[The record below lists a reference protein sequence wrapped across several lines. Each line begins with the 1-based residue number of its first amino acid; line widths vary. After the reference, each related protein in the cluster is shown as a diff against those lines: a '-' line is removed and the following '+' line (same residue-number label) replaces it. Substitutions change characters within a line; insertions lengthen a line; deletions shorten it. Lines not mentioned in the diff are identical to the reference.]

1 MPISRHPLFPAIV
14 ALWFGALFGLGS
26 LAVRPTLLEEL
37 VLAGG
42 IDTLVPAAAPPLGL
56 TARILLALGMALL
69 GGVIGATVARRIAR
83 PKPQLRQRRRSAAT
97 SAGTARGYA
106 NSASGHEFFDND
118 ADEDEDDDDLAFLS
132 PNKRRSLA
140 ISEDETP
147 LELREFAPLPG
158 GGAPQILNV
167 SDVAAEPIRPGPPR
181 APVQAQAPEAFEMAT
196 LAPAHVRGEES
207 PIHDAASPHEAI
219 ARLERTFAVPTAGEL
234 ELFEQPSTS
243 ETARQFDR
251 AGTAAQPPFAQP
263 AAFAPPQTGPIAAP
277 QPFGAPDA
285 PARPFA
291 QPMQGQPA
299 FAPPAP
305 EPVSQSLADPVP
317 AAPRFTAP
325 VAPSSEPA
333 AEVAVTRDPI
343 ALAGHVPLFGEPR
356 PQVTEP
362 PAVAPEQPAATQPEP
377 VAAAPTIPAFPLP
390 QGAAARQ
397 LTEAEL
403 DVLSPVQL
411 VERLALSIQRR
422 RERAEADTAITMTA
436 SAASEAPVEPAAVAA
451 PIQTAPAAA
460 APQQPAGPPIVPAP
474 MAMPAAL
481 RPVSTHVEDDDDADF
496 DAFDLPARFVAPAPA
511 RITMAAPAPPA
522 VAQPDPETSAP
533 PVAAA
538 DETDEPDEETRVLAD
553 GYSSLLDLSRP
564 ATARQQFVRIE
575 EPEDTS
581 AAIEPVV
588 VVPGQ
593 SARSAAT
600 AIQTPA
606 QTPPFAAPGPRL
618 AAGSEAATPGV
629 RRFDSPPAGATA
641 AQAVSDQDA
650 EEAERA
656 LRAALATLQRMS
668 AAS

>member
-83 PKPQLRQRRRSAAT
+83 PKPELRQRRRGATT
-97 SAGTARGYA
+97 SAGTTRGYA
-106 NSASGHEFFDND
+106 NSASGHEFFDKD
-118 ADEDEDDDDLAFLS
+118 AYEDDDDDDLAFLS

-140 ISEDETP
+140 ISENVTP

-181 APVQAQAPEAFEMAT
+181 TMVQPQAPEAFEMAP
-196 LAPAHVRGEES
+196 LAPAHVRDQES
-207 PIHDAASPHEAI
+207 RLPDAASPHEAI
-219 ARLERTFAVPTAGEL
+219 ARLERTFAVPQAEEL
-234 ELFEQPSTS
+234 ELFEQPDTDD
-243 ETARQFDR
+243 TARRFDR
-251 AGTAAQPPFAQP
+251 AGTTAQPPFAQP
-263 AAFAPPQTGPIAAP
+263 ASLAPPQTMPIAAA
-277 QPFGAPDA
+277 QSFGAPDA

-291 QPMQGQPA
+291 QPGRGQPA
-299 FAPPAP
+299 FAPPVPKLA
-305 EPVSQSLADPVP
+305 SQSLADAAPP
-317 AAPRFTAP
+317 APRFTAP
-325 VAPSSEPA
+325 VAPSPEPA
-333 AEVAVTRDPI
+333 AEVAVKREPI
-343 ALAGHVPLFGEPR
+343 ALAGHVPLFGEPE
-356 PQVTEP
+356 PQVAEP
-362 PAVAPEQPAATQPEP
+362 PAVAPEQPAAAKPDP
-377 VAAAPTIPAFPLP
+377 VAAPPSSPAFTLP

-397 LTEAEL
+397 LTGAEL

-422 RERAEADTAITMTA
+422 RERAVADAATTVAA
-436 SAASEAPVEPAAVAA
+436 PAASESRVAPAAVAA
-451 PIQTAPAAA
+451 PIQPAPPSAI
-460 APQQPAGPPIVPAP
+460 PQQPARPPIVPAP

-481 RPVSTHVEDDDDADF
+481 RPVSTHADDDDDM
-496 DAFDLPARFVAPAPA
+496 DAFDLPPRFVAPAPA
-511 RITMAAPAPPA
+511 RVATAGPASHA
-522 VAQPDPETSAP
+522 VAQPDAETSE

-538 DETDEPDEETRVLAD
+538 DGADEPDDETRVLAD

-564 ATARQQFVRIE
+564 PAARQQFVRIE
-575 EPEDTS
+575 EPEDTA

-588 VVPGQ
+588 VFPGQ
-593 SARSAAT
+593 SARSAAA
-600 AIQTPA
+600 AIQPAA
-606 QTPPFAAPGPRL
+606 QTSPFAAPGPRL
-618 AAGSEAATPGV
+618 AAGGEVATPGV

-641 AQAVSDQDA
+641 AKAVSDHDA

-668 AAS
+668 AVS